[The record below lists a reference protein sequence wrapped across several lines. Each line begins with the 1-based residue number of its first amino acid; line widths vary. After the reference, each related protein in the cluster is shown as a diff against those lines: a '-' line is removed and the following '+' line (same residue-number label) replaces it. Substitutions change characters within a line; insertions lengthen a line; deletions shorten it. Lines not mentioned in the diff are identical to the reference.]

1 MRTIIFHIDVNSAY
15 LSWSALKRLEAG
27 DAVDLR
33 LIPSIVGGD
42 MQKRHGVVLAKSIP
56 AKKYGI
62 VTGEPIVN
70 AFRKCPSLVLEA
82 PDHKLYHQ
90 RSHELMEYLSGICPE
105 IEQLSVD
112 ECFMD
117 FTPIRERFPSPEAA
131 ASLIKDQIRDRF
143 GFTVNIGIS
152 DRKVLA
158 KMASDFKKPDLV
170 HTLYSDEIQEKMWP
184 LPVSS
189 LYMCGKSS
197 VQALLKLGIR
207 TIGDLAKTDKDI
219 LYSHMKSHGI
229 LLWEYA
235 NGIDDSAI
243 SSAPSE
249 AKGIGNSTT
258 LPKDVTDRTEAC
270 RCLLFLSDSVARR
283 LREAGQLAGMVSV
296 EIKYNSFQSVSHQMI
311 LASPSNV
318 SGIIYEAACQLFDEL
333 WNKEPIRLLGIRSS
347 KLTDPS
353 APVQLS
359 LFDLPQAKTDLPD
372 TPDMSSAT
380 GSQAPGATD
389 LSSAKGKSS
398 SLSPSKEKLAALDKT
413 LDLIRKK
420 YGDRSIVRGSLLSPK
435 ETGSPAE
442 TDTRNP
448 VSSPEAPAPI
458 KPEA

>member
-15 LSWSALKRLEAG
+15 LSWSALKRLQEG
-27 DAVDLR
+27 DTVDLR

-70 AFRKCPSLVLEA
+70 AFRKCPTLVLES
-82 PDHKLYHQ
+82 PDHQLYH
-90 RSHELMEYLSGICPE
+90 RHSHELMEYLSSICPE

-117 FTPIRERFPSPEAA
+117 YTPIRERFPSPEAA
-131 ASLIKDQIRDRF
+131 ASMIKDQIRERF

-152 DRKVLA
+152 DKKVLA

-170 HTLYSDEIQEKMWP
+170 HTLYSDEIRDKMWP

-197 VQALLKLGIR
+197 VQALLKLEIR
-207 TIGDLAKTDKDI
+207 TIGDLAKTDKNI

-235 NGIDDSAI
+235 NGIDDSTV

-249 AKGIGNSTT
+249 TKGIGNSTT
-258 LPKDVTDRTEAC
+258 LPKDVTDREEAC
-270 RCLLFLSDSVARR
+270 RCLLYLSDSVAKR
-283 LREAGQLAGMVSV
+283 LREVYQLAGMISV
-296 EIKYNSFQSVSHQMI
+296 EIKYSSFQSVSHQMI
-311 LASPSNV
+311 LTSPSNI
-318 SGIIYEAACQLFDEL
+318 SGIIYETACRLFDEL

-347 KLTDPS
+347 KLTDLS

-359 LFDLPQAKTDLPD
+359 LFDLPQNKNALSTGTVPCKPVREASADGIHPSNAAKNSP
-372 TPDMSSAT
+372 A
-380 GSQAPGATD
+380 
-389 LSSAKGKSS
+389 
-398 SLSPSKEKLAALDKT
+398 SPSREKLAALDKT

-420 YGDRSIVRGSLLSPK
+420 YGDQSVIREAFSPK
-435 ETGSPAE
+435 GKTFLTKKFPTEAE
-442 TDTRNP
+442 
-448 VSSPEAPAPI
+448 E
-458 KPEA
+458 